1 MRVTVT
7 VFKDK
12 SVKSYIANFAKR
24 SDHGITLN
32 SFSFCS
38 N

>member
-12 SVKSYIANFAKR
+12 SVKSYIADLAHR
-24 SDHGITLN
+24 SDHSIISPSVFFFN
-32 SFSFCS
+32 
-38 N
+38 